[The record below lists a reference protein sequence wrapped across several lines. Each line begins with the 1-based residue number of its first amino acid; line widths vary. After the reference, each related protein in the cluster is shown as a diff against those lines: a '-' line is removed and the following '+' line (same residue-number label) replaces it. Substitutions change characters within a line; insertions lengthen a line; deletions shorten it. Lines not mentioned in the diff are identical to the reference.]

1 MKNKII
7 NDVAAERAI
16 LSGIYQYGQEAFI
29 DVADIIEAD
38 SFTVESNQIIYRC
51 LEKVLSNGNE
61 VDTPSILSAAQELGV
76 YQVFENKKEIDYL
89 RSIVNFPI
97 HLSNVRTHAVKV
109 RKLHLAREVQKRLKQ
124 SYMDIDNITGDET
137 VNHILS
143 LAEKPIFE
151 FSSLLNR
158 GRDDKPTILGE
169 NIEEYVEH
177 LEQNPCDMIGL
188 SSGYSRYDT
197 AIGGGF
203 RRKCVDLVAA
213 RPKVG
218 KSMFGDNVALH
229 IASNLEVPVLMLDTE
244 MSKDDHL
251 NRILAN
257 ISGVDI
263 NDISTGNFANNS
275 AHRQN
280 IHSAAK
286 TIKEIPYDYISIAGK
301 PFEETLS
308 LMRRWIIQKVGFD
321 ENGRVNDCMI
331 IYDYLKMMTSENIT
345 ANLQEY
351 QLLGFQITSLHN
363 FCVQYD
369 CPCLAFVQLNRDGIT
384 KESTDVV
391 SGSDRLIWLC
401 TSFSIFKKKSEEEI
415 ADDTVE
421 QGNRKL
427 VPVVCRHGSGLEE
440 GNYINMSMRGE
451 IGRIN
456 EGITKDELRYRRRQ
470 QNEGFVVVD
479 NVDDTAFK
487 AESN

>member
-1 MKNKII
+1 MVTFTNH
-7 NDVAAERAI
+7 D
-16 LSGIYQYGQEAFI
+16 IY
-29 DVADIIEAD
+29 
-38 SFTVESNQIIYRC
+38 
-51 LEKVLSNGNE
+51 L
-61 VDTPSILSAAQELGV
+61 
-76 YQVFENKKEIDYL
+76 
-89 RSIVNFPI
+89 
-97 HLSNVRTHAVKV
+97 
-109 RKLHLAREVQKRLKQ
+109 
-124 SYMDIDNITGDET
+124 
-137 VNHILS
+137 
-143 LAEKPIFE
+143 
-151 FSSLLNR
+151 
-158 GRDDKPTILGE
+158 
-169 NIEEYVEH
+169 
-177 LEQNPCDMIGL
+177 
-188 SSGYSRYDT
+188 
-197 AIGGGF
+197 
-203 RRKCVDLVAA
+203 
-213 RPKVG
+213 
-218 KSMFGDNVALH
+218 
-229 IASNLEVPVLMLDTE
+229 
-244 MSKDDHL
+244 
-251 NRILAN
+251 
-257 ISGVDI
+257 
-263 NDISTGNFANNS
+263 
-275 AHRQN
+275 
-280 IHSAAK
+280 
-286 TIKEIPYDYISIAGK
+286 
-301 PFEETLS
+301 
-308 LMRRWIIQKVGFD
+308 RWIIQKVGFD

-351 QLLGFQITSLHN
+351 QLLGFQNTSLHN

-415 ADDTVE
+415 AADTVE